1 MSKNKLI
8 PLILAAVAVIAVIMF
23 AVTLSNRRSDVIGD
37 ETYTEDTEAPS
48 ETLAP
53 EGQYPLSEVDWKSL
67 YEKNGELRSY
77 NPGSDTGVNTPYYFY
92 YDRVNDMPLLGKSTQ
107 ILFTLCRDAFCK
119 HEDCFNSYDLL
130 VESMVCLGDRIYL
143 LSLEMHELFDDCYLY
158 SVDTNFNDL
167 TLECELPKTVNFM
180 NGLQSDGQSLYW
192 CEDIYNDQG
201 ECLYTTIVRY
211 DPQSGESS
219 YLFEDMT
226 GEYTMET
233 LDIRDYNLI
242 IRDDM
247 IYTVLGKN
255 MILRIS
261 LQDLAVEI
269 IAEVETPTVDD
280 IVKLDYVDDRDLV
293 YHALNGSTHKQGEQQ
308 RLNLD
313 TLEISPYYDKY
324 PEGYTYMKG
333 GDFGDEAFLCID
345 HSGDAYKDDPFHD
358 FYTDMY
364 TMEKG
369 GKAVLTAGRIY
380 RLTEDGELVELAQL
394 TTDGVPD
401 LIGNIMNYDGRFLY
415 VTYRTYTN
423 FKNELN
429 PDFAGG
435 NAVFNLAVIDTQ
447 TGKVWKPCEIQ
458 TETKE

>member
-8 PLILAAVAVIAVIMF
+8 PLILAAVAVIAVIIF
-23 AVTLSNRRSDVIGD
+23 AVTLSNRRSDIIGD

-53 EGQYPLSEVDWKSL
+53 DEQYPLSEVDWKSL

-107 ILFTLCRDAFCK
+107 ILFSLCRDAFCK
-119 HEDCFNSYDLL
+119 HEDCFNSFNLL
-130 VESMVCLGDRIYL
+130 VESMAFLEDRIYL
-143 LSLEMHELFDDCYLY
+143 LSLEMHDVYDDYYLY
-158 SVDTNFNDL
+158 SVDTNFNEL

-180 NGLQSDGQSLYW
+180 NGLQTDSRFLYW

-219 YLFEDMT
+219 YLFEGMT

-247 IYTVLGKN
+247 IYTVLGKHK
-255 MILRIS
+255 ILRIS
-261 LQDLAVEI
+261 LQTLIVEI

-280 IVKLDYVDDRDLV
+280 IVKLDYVDDHNLV
-293 YHALNGSTHKQGEQQ
+293 YHTLNGSTHKQGEQQ

-345 HSGDAYKDDPFHD
+345 HSGNAYKDDPYHD

-380 RLTEDGELVELAQL
+380 RLTEDGELVELTQL

-401 LIGNIMNYDGRFLY
+401 VIGNIMNYDGRFLY

-429 PDFAGG
+429 PDFAGS

>member
-1 MSKNKLI
+1 MSKKKLI
-8 PLILAAVAVIAVIMF
+8 PLILAAVAVIAVIIF
-23 AVTLSNRRSDVIGD
+23 AVTLSNRRSDIIGD

-53 EGQYPLSEVDWKSL
+53 DEQYPLSEVDWKSL

-107 ILFTLCRDAFCK
+107 ILFSLCRDAFCK
-119 HEDCFNSYDLL
+119 HEDCFNSFNLL
-130 VESMVCLGDRIYL
+130 VESMAFLEDRIYL
-143 LSLEMHELFDDCYLY
+143 LSLEMHDVYDDYYLY
-158 SVDTNFNDL
+158 SVDTNFNEL

-180 NGLQSDGQSLYW
+180 NGLQTDSRFLYW

-219 YLFEDMT
+219 YLFEGMT

-247 IYTVLGKN
+247 IYTVLGKHK
-255 MILRIS
+255 ILRIS
-261 LQDLAVEI
+261 LQTLIVEI

-293 YHALNGSTHKQGEQQ
+293 YHTLNGSTHKQGELQ
-308 RLNLD
+308 RLNLE
-313 TLEISPYYDKY
+313 TLKISPYYDKY

-333 GDFGDEAFLCID
+333 GDFGDEVFLSID
-345 HSGDAYKDDPFHD
+345 HSGDAYKNDSYHD

-369 GKAVLTAGRIY
+369 GKAVLTAGRIF

-435 NAVFNLAVIDTQ
+435 NAVFNLAVIDTK
-447 TGKVWKPCEIQ
+447 TGKVVKPCE
-458 TETKE
+458 TETTQE

>member
-23 AVTLSNRRSDVIGD
+23 AVTLSNRRSHIIGD
-37 ETYTEDTEAPS
+37 ETYTEAPS

-107 ILFTLCRDAFCK
+107 ILFSLCRDAFCK

-180 NGLQSDGQSLYW
+180 NGLQTDSRFLYW

-219 YLFEDMT
+219 YLFEGMT

-233 LDIRDYNLI
+233 LE
-242 IRDDM
+242 
-247 IYTVLGKN
+247 TKPFCA
-255 MILRIS
+255 S
-261 LQDLAVEI
+261 TTA
-269 IAEVETPTVDD
+269 ETPTRMT
-280 IVKLDYVDDRDLV
+280 L
-293 YHALNGSTHKQGEQQ
+293 STTSIPICTPWK
-308 RLNLD
+308 
-313 TLEISPYYDKY
+313 
-324 PEGYTYMKG
+324 
-333 GDFGDEAFLCID
+333 
-345 HSGDAYKDDPFHD
+345 
-358 FYTDMY
+358 
-364 TMEKG
+364 
-369 GKAVLTAGRIY
+369 KAVKR
-380 RLTEDGELVELAQL
+380 
-394 TTDGVPD
+394 
-401 LIGNIMNYDGRFLY
+401 
-415 VTYRTYTN
+415 
-423 FKNELN
+423 
-429 PDFAGG
+429 
-435 NAVFNLAVIDTQ
+435 
-447 TGKVWKPCEIQ
+447 C
-458 TETKE
+458 

>member
-23 AVTLSNRRSDVIGD
+23 AVTLSNRRSHVIGD

-226 GEYTMET
+226 SEYTMET

-247 IYTVLGKN
+247 IYTVLGKHK
-255 MILRIS
+255 ILRIS
-261 LQDLAVEI
+261 LQTLIVEI

-293 YHALNGSTHKQGEQQ
+293 YHTLNGSTHKQGELQ
-308 RLNLD
+308 RLNLE
-313 TLEISPYYDKY
+313 TLKISPYYDKY

-333 GDFGDEAFLCID
+333 GDFGDEVFLSID
-345 HSGDAYKDDPFHD
+345 HSGDAYKNDSYHD

-380 RLTEDGELVELAQL
+380 RLTEDGELVELTQL

-401 LIGNIMNYDGRFLY
+401 VIGNIMNYDGRFLY

-435 NAVFNLAVIDTQ
+435 NAVFNLAVIDTK
-447 TGKVWKPCEIQ
+447 TGKVVKPCE
-458 TETKE
+458 TETT

>member
-53 EGQYPLSEVDWKSL
+53 DEQYPLSEVDWQVF
-67 YEKNGELRSY
+67 YEQSGDLRSY
-77 NPGSDTGVNTPYYFY
+77 NPGSDVGVNTPYYFY
-92 YDRVNDMPLLGKSTQ
+92 YNRVNDTPLLGKSTQ
-107 ILFTLCRDAFCK
+107 NLFSLCRDAFCK

-226 GEYTMET
+226 SEYTMET

-242 IRDDM
+242 IRDGM
-247 IYTVLGKN
+247 IYTVLGKHK
-255 MILRIS
+255 ILRIS
-261 LQDLAVEI
+261 LQTLIVEI

-293 YHALNGSTHKQGEQQ
+293 YHTLNGSTHKQGELQ
-308 RLNLD
+308 RLNLE
-313 TLEISPYYDKY
+313 TLKISPYYDKY

-333 GDFGDEAFLCID
+333 GDFGDEVFLSID
-345 HSGDAYKDDPFHD
+345 HSGDAYKNDSYHD

-369 GKAVLTAGRIY
+369 GKAVLTAGRIF
-380 RLTEDGELVELAQL
+380 RLTEDGELVELTQL

-401 LIGNIMNYDGRFLY
+401 VIGNIMNYDGRFLY

-435 NAVFNLAVIDTQ
+435 NAVFYLAVIDTK

>member
-1 MSKNKLI
+1 MSRNKLI
-8 PLILAAVAVIAVIMF
+8 PIIVTAVAVIAVIMF

-53 EGQYPLSEVDWKSL
+53 DEQYPLSEVDWKSL

-107 ILFTLCRDAFCK
+107 ILFSLCRDAFCK
-119 HEDCFNSYDLL
+119 HEDCFNSFNLL
-130 VESMVCLGDRIYL
+130 VESMAFLEDRIYL
-143 LSLEMHELFDDCYLY
+143 LSLEMHDVYDDYYLY
-158 SVDTNFNDL
+158 SVDTNFNEL

-180 NGLQSDGQSLYW
+180 NGLQTDSRFLYW

-219 YLFEDMT
+219 YLFEGMT

-247 IYTVLGKN
+247 IYTVLGKHK
-255 MILRIS
+255 ILRIS
-261 LQDLAVEI
+261 LQTLIVEI
-269 IAEVETPTVDD
+269 IAAVETPTVDD

-293 YHALNGSTHKQGEQQ
+293 YHTLNGSTHKQGEQQ

>member
-1 MSKNKLI
+1 MKRKYIIYLI
-8 PLILAAVAVIAVIMF
+8 VVFVLLGGIAC
-23 AVTLSNRRSDVIGD
+23 NRRQNIIG
-37 ETYTEDTEAPS
+37 ENTYTNSPLETAPS
-48 ETLAP
+48 DALESLF
-53 EGQYPLSEVDWKSL
+53 PLSEVDWKSL

-92 YDRVNDMPLLGKSTQ
+92 YDRVNDTPLLGKSTQ
-107 ILFTLCRDAFCK
+107 NLFSLCRDAFCK

-226 GEYTMET
+226 SEYTMET

-247 IYTVLGKN
+247 IYTVLGKHK
-255 MILRIS
+255 ILRIS
-261 LQDLAVEI
+261 LQTLIVEI

-293 YHALNGSTHKQGEQQ
+293 YHTLNGSTHKQGELQ
-308 RLNLD
+308 RLNLE
-313 TLEISPYYDKY
+313 TLKISPYYDKY

-333 GDFGDEAFLCID
+333 GDFGDEVFLSID
-345 HSGDAYKDDPFHD
+345 HSGDAYKNDSYHD

-380 RLTEDGELVELAQL
+380 RLTEDGELVELTQL

-401 LIGNIMNYDGRFLY
+401 VIGNIMNYDGRFLY

-435 NAVFNLAVIDTQ
+435 NAVFNLAVIDTK
-447 TGKVWKPCEIQ
+447 TGKVVKPCE
-458 TETKE
+458 TETT